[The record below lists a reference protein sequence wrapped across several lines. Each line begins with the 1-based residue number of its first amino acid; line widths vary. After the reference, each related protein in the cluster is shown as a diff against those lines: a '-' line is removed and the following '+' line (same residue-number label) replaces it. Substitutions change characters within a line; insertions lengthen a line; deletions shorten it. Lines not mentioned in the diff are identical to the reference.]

1 MLVRE
6 LNLGGC
12 ERDVTRLALGID
24 RTRYQPHVAAIHP
37 RGLRADELKAAGVP
51 IVELKF
57 RSFLKPEVVAA
68 GRQTLRY
75 CAERGIRILHAWDI
89 PMTLFAAPVGAFGS
103 GLKVLTSQ
111 LSYRKMY
118 RGWEQ
123 RLLWGTD
130 RLSDRVAVNCQTII
144 DELHALHGMPAGKT
158 ALIYN
163 GVDLKQFH
171 PRGRSR
177 AILPRGFRDAAM
189 VVGSVCALRSE
200 KRLGDLV
207 EAFAAAGA
215 AERDWRLVIV
225 GSGVELE
232 GLQRSAQDLGIAEL
246 CHFEPQTAQV
256 ADWDR
261 ALDVFVMCSDQESFP
276 NGPLEAMA
284 CGCAVIG
291 SDVGGVAEMI
301 EDGASGL
308 IFPARDVPALAE
320 KLMQMSD
327 AGQRR
332 AFAEAGARRAVEEF
346 SAERFCRSY
355 EDLYDELLAPRRK

>member
-24 RTRYQPHVAAIHP
+24 RTRYEPHVAAIHP
-37 RGLRADELKAAGVP
+37 HGLRADELRAAGVP
-51 IVELKF
+51 IVELGF
-57 RSFLKPEVVAA
+57 RSFLKPEVVSA

-75 CAERGIRILHAWDI
+75 CAERGVRILHAWDI
-89 PMTLFAAPVGAFGS
+89 PMTLFAAPVGAFGR

-111 LSYRKMY
+111 LSYRRMY

-144 DELHALHGMPAGKT
+144 DELYRRHGLPAGRA

-163 GVDLKQFH
+163 GVDLAQFH

-177 AILPRGFRDAAM
+177 EILPPGFRDAEM
-189 VVGSVCALRSE
+189 VVGAVCALRSE

-232 GLQRSAQDLGIAEL
+232 PLQQAARRLGVAEL

-301 EDGASGL
+301 EDGVSGL
-308 IFPARDVPALAE
+308 IFPARDVPALTE
-320 KLMQMSD
+320 KLLRLAD
-327 AGQRR
+327 RPTR
-332 AFAEAGARRAVEEF
+332 AAVAEAGARRAVEEF

-355 EDLYDELLAPRRK
+355 EDLYDELLGPPRK